1 LRESA
6 GLENMTRK
14 KIEVSQ
20 RNVVFFVVVVSNML
34 RLYTMASLQKRTNG
48 CQKPLFKSVPKIEF
62 SA

>member
-1 LRESA
+1 
-6 GLENMTRK
+6 MTRK

-48 CQKPLFKSVPKIEF
+48 CQEAIVQVR
-62 SA
+62 A